1 MDGCRDRYGVGHAGR
16 RVVFDGAHHDQL
28 HAGFENATR

>member
-1 MDGCRDRYGVGHAGR
+1 MDGCRGGYGVRHAGW

-28 HAGFENATR
+28 HVVFENAKR